1 MTLTSP
7 TSSATHFYNHIKAF
21 GYDKTEKITELR
33 FQGCRFTISHGQLG
47 HNHPTIGWYL
57 AVDFERDAKRDA
69 VSSIQWVLDEYGNE
83 YTYQILDIA
92 EYLHEEL
99 GCGFSQPRKCGDH
112 FIGTCCFRE
121 QTLELE
127 KEGVIKILSIDPL
140 Q

>member
-1 MTLTSP
+1 MITIKT
-7 TSSATHFYNHIKAF
+7 ATELYNTITAF
-21 GYDKTEKITELR
+21 NFDKTDEISEWYV
-33 FQGCRFTISHGQLG
+33 QGCKFSLSHGRLG
-47 HNHPTIGWYL
+47 HNHPTIGWYC
-57 AVDFERDAKRDA
+57 AVDFKHDMKRDA
-69 VSSIQWVLDEYGNE
+69 IASIQWVLDEYGNE
-83 YTYQILDIA
+83 YTYQILDME

-127 KEGVIKILSIDPL
+127 HDRVIKILSIDPL